1 MYDAVC
7 PSNIQM
13 SIYLTLNNTQ
23 SLRDVADLMT
33 IEELIKSF
41 RKNFLQFSCN
51 CV

>member
-13 SIYLTLNNTQ
+13 SIYLTLNTQ
-23 SLRDVADLMT
+23 SLRDVADLTT

-41 RKNFLQFSCN
+41 REIFLQFSCN